1 MNTIAHPRAPDAIDL
16 HVGKLI
22 RARRRAIGISQD
34 ELAQAIGL
42 TFQQVQKY
50 ERGSNRISASKLHAV
65 ALYLQTPIAWF
76 FEGLVDPAT
85 DDEAGQRL
93 ADMHGFLSSPEGAE
107 LAVAL
112 PRLPPRQRRQVLA
125 LVKSL
130 AGLDDLAQ
138 SA

>member
-1 MNTIAHPRAPDAIDL
+1 LSNPTPHPVDL
-16 HVGKLI
+16 HVGSRI
-22 RARRRAIGISQD
+22 RLRRKMAGVSQSQLG
-34 ELAQAIGL
+34 EALGL
-42 TFQQVQKY
+42 TFQQLQKY

-65 ALYLQTPIAWF
+65 AVYLQTPIAWF
-76 FEGLVDPAT
+76 FEGLADPAT

>member
-1 MNTIAHPRAPDAIDL
+1 LANPTPHPVDL
-16 HVGKLI
+16 HVGSRI
-22 RARRRAIGISQD
+22 RLRRKMAGVSQSQLG
-34 ELAQAIGL
+34 EALGL
-42 TFQQVQKY
+42 TFQQLQKY

-65 ALYLQTPIAWF
+65 ALHLQTPIAWF
-76 FEGLVDPAT
+76 FEGLADPAT

-93 ADMHGFLSSPEGAE
+93 TEMHGFLNSPEGAE

-112 PRLPPRQRRQVLA
+112 PRLPSRQRRQVLA

-138 SA
+138 SV